1 MNAKRRIHHS
11 RGFVSYALVLC
22 IGAILTMLM
31 IYAYRDASQ
40 SMVVASGVQQ
50 RADYLN
56 KEDAALRSMLA
67 IVPNRAIRAMQSG
80 SSASSE
86 DSAPLS
92 WQAIFQEALVQANAG
107 ASISSD
113 VASKA
118 GLDTTYSGN
127 TGDST
132 IDNVNL
138 VFKAAE
144 PETGYV
150 ASGCS
155 SALGTTFP
163 PALNTT
169 DVNTASLDKLYPI
182 ISSSKYYGTYATGR
196 VGVSVTDYPQFNL
209 IPYPK
214 IDFGYGTQGANFVAK
229 RNWWAFAVN
238 LYNHDNSGETS
249 QIDQSRD
256 YVLSI
261 YEIPS
266 QLSISSNAFTSLGK
280 HESGDAWQNISVEGS
295 IYASKAQVEGST
307 ALSKLSSRRGMSLS
321 TSSKIG
327 DQSFT
332 SNPFTPGLR
341 ETYEITTGEFY
352 PVSLS
357 SETGR
362 AAFVPINR
370 QTEFYDRFADGV
382 YGTSTSVIS
391 PTNWNDYSVG
401 ALQCAMKLDVRKVI
415 SATDQTPKELRFYYK
430 QGGVETYKD
439 LDVNPAEWAT
449 EVPPV
454 PFDVTVLS
462 GNRPC
467 VVIKPELFAAYLA
480 SPGIAG
486 DSLAVNNSIAVNAD
500 YRTGGVGVGK
510 PSFPCLDSDV
520 GLILTDCTDL
530 TSFTKGF
537 SVVTN
542 FRLYIADDF
551 NIVSTTPPSGIT
563 GTFFP
568 PASLYA
574 PERRFGSADEPWKVE
589 QAGTV
594 GSLASDDSAN
604 PIRPFDLKTGGGSS
618 MSASKI
624 SVNLKPITHP
634 GALPPITMMNWL
646 ILLEEKRE

>member
-1 MNAKRRIHHS
+1 MNAKRRIRRS
-11 RGFVSYALVLC
+11 RGYISYVMVLS
-22 IGAILTMLM
+22 IGAVLTMLM
-31 IYAYRDASQ
+31 VYAYRDASQ
-40 SMVVASGVQQ
+40 SMVVASSIQQ

-56 KEDAALRSMLA
+56 KEDAALRSMLS

-80 SSASSE
+80 SSATEENST
-86 DSAPLS
+86 PLT
-92 WQAIFQEALVQANAG
+92 WQAIFQEALIQANAG
-107 ASISSD
+107 TSISAA
-113 VASKA
+113 VIEKA
-118 GLDTTYSGN
+118 KLDTTYSGN
-127 TGDST
+127 TGDSA
-132 IDNVNL
+132 INNVGL
-138 VFKAAE
+138 VFKAVS
-144 PETGYV
+144 PETGFV

-155 SALGTTFP
+155 DLGTNFP
-163 PALNTT
+163 PALDTS
-169 DVNTASLDKLYPI
+169 DVNTAALDKLYPI
-182 ISSSKYYGTYATGR
+182 ISSSKYYGAYASGR
-196 VGVSVTDYPQFNL
+196 VGLSVTDYPQFNL
-209 IPYPK
+209 IPYPN
-214 IDFGYGTQGANFVAK
+214 IDFGYGTQGADFVAK
-229 RNWWAFAVN
+229 RNWWAFSVN
-238 LYNHDNSGETS
+238 LYNHNNVGTS
-249 QIDQSRD
+249 SIDQSRD

-266 QLSISSNAFTSLGK
+266 QLSISSNAFTSIGE
-280 HESGDAWQNISVEGS
+280 HASGEAWQNISVEGR
-295 IYASKAQVEGST
+295 IYASKAQVEGASEHT
-307 ALSKLSSRRGMSLS
+307 KLSSRRGMSLS
-321 TSSKIG
+321 TSSKIAK
-327 DQSFT
+327 SFT
-332 SNPFTPGLR
+332 NNPFTPGLR
-341 ETYEITTGEFY
+341 ETYYHDSTTMGTFY

-370 QTEFYDRFADGV
+370 ETEFYDRFADGV
-382 YGTSTSVIS
+382 FGTATSVIS

-401 ALQCAMKLDVRKVI
+401 ALQCAMKLDVTDVV
-415 SATDQTPKELRFYYK
+415 SSTDQTPKKLLFTYK
-430 QGGVETYKD
+430 KGGVDKSEP
-439 LDVNPAEWAT
+439 LDVDPTAWAT
-449 EVPPV
+449 ATPQV

-480 SPGIAG
+480 FLGA
-486 DSLAVNNSIAVNAD
+486 DSLSVNSSIAVNAN
-500 YRTGGVGVGK
+500 YRDSTVVKK
-510 PSFPCLDSDV
+510 PTFPCIDSDI

-574 PERRFGSADEPWKVE
+574 PERRFGSADEPWKVL

-594 GSLASDDSAN
+594 GSLASDDSTT
-604 PIRPFDLKTGGGSS
+604 PIRPFDLKTGGGAA
-618 MSASKI
+618 MAADKI

-646 ILLEEKRE
+646 IVLEEKRK